1 MNIEEMLINV
11 TAVSEKYDLINQKTG
26 ACFNIFNIMD
36 VSTNEVKIC
45 QLIYDLL
52 NPYGSHYQGKSYLK
66 LFIEHVLGIDNFNY
80 NGVRVFREYLTS
92 QNRRIDLVI
101 ENSTIT
107 IPIEVKIYADDQVNQ
122 LNDYFKMARGANVF
136 YLTLFERE
144 PDKKS
149 IGTMNTNKITN
160 ITFEKDIV
168 KWIDR
173 CLQLRETIT
182 IAPIREVLLQFR
194 MMIRTLTNQMGD
206 EKEVEVKELISKNSE
221 SFKSAVA
228 IEQSL
233 KQCKIDLMYK
243 LFSTLEKMLSLRG
256 YNKIDVYDYSN
267 GNVEKYYNI
276 KGTTYPALS
285 YLYKKDVK
293 PDVDIILRFEIEY
306 DFCLGF
312 CSPIN
317 HTCAGEQLT
326 MDEIKKNLTNIDSNG
341 LKIDGWWMYIEELL
355 LENESPNF
363 NAHNEAYYKLFDE
376 HHFNSFI
383 ENCVERA
390 IELLK

>member
-1 MNIEEMLINV
+1 MNIEEMLKNI

-26 ACFNIFNIMD
+26 GWFNIFRIMD

-45 QLIYDLL
+45 QLICDLL
-52 NPYGSHYQGKSYLK
+52 NPYGSHYQGTSYLK
-66 LFIEHVLGIDNFNY
+66 LFVEHVLKIDNFNY

-92 QNRRIDLVI
+92 ENRRIDLVI

-122 LNDYFKMARGANVF
+122 LKDYFEMARGANVF
-136 YLTLFERE
+136 YLSLFERE

-149 IGTMNTNKITN
+149 IGNMNTDRITN

-168 KWIDR
+168 NWIDR

-194 MMIRTLTNQMGD
+194 MIIKTLANQMGD

-221 SFKSAVA
+221 SIKSAVA

-233 KQCKIDLMYK
+233 KQCKIDMMYK
-243 LFSTLEKMLSLRG
+243 LFSTLENKLELHG
-256 YNKIDVYDYSN
+256 LKKIDVYDYSN
-267 GNVEKYYNI
+267 GKVEKYYNI

-285 YLYKKDVK
+285 YLYKKGVK
-293 PDVDIILRFEIEY
+293 PYVDIILRFEIEY
-306 DFCLGF
+306 DFFIGF
-312 CSPIN
+312 CTPIN
-317 HTCAGEQLT
+317 NTCDGVQLT
-326 MDEIKKNLTNIDSNG
+326 MDEIRKNLVNIDSNR
-341 LKIDGWWMYIEELL
+341 LKIDYWWIYIEELL

-376 HHFNSFI
+376 NHFNAFI

-390 IELLK
+390 LELLK

>member
-1 MNIEEMLINV
+1 MNIEEMLKNI

-26 ACFNIFNIMD
+26 GWFNIFRIMD

-45 QLIYDLL
+45 QLICDLL
-52 NPYGSHYQGKSYLK
+52 NPYGSHYQGTSYLK
-66 LFIEHVLGIDNFNY
+66 LFVEHVLKIDNFNY

-92 QNRRIDLVI
+92 ENRRIDLVI

-122 LNDYFKMARGANVF
+122 LKDYFEMARGANVF
-136 YLTLFERE
+136 YLSLFERE

-149 IGTMNTNKITN
+149 IGNMNTDRVTN

-168 KWIDR
+168 NWIDR

-194 MMIRTLTNQMGD
+194 MIIRTLANQMGD

-221 SFKSAVA
+221 SIKSAVA

-233 KQCKIDLMYK
+233 KQCKIDMMYK
-243 LFSTLEKMLSLRG
+243 LFSTLENKLELHG
-256 YNKIDVYDYSN
+256 LKKIDVYDYSN
-267 GNVEKYYNI
+267 GKVEKYYNI

-293 PDVDIILRFEIEY
+293 PYVDIILRFEIEY
-306 DFCLGF
+306 DFFIGF
-312 CSPIN
+312 CTPIN
-317 HTCAGEQLT
+317 NTCDGVQLT
-326 MDEIKKNLTNIDSNG
+326 MDEIRKNLVNIDSNR
-341 LKIDGWWMYIEELL
+341 LKIDYWWIYIEELL

-376 HHFNSFI
+376 NHFNVFI

-390 IELLK
+390 LELLK